1 MSYTKRFVS
10 MKTDE
15 KTFIKTFISRLT
27 SADERITCIT
37 PMSEIDEQF
46 STGVGQPSFTID
58 IDGQCQITFR
68 RTTAISANATSYSVT
83 MPFNNSVISLNF
95 TITPYAHTAEEVR
108 TLKFAVAKNENV
120 LCLYIGNY
128 ENNPCEISVVCIDD
142 GFKAYAGAYSV
153 NGSVRAIKRKFLT
166 SDDNSVFKTDR
177 LNYTYDP
184 NNSTNVEVIKSKVFL
199 TDNSSIRTAAVES
212 IYDISAV
219 PAETIVNIGGKTYFS
234 IDEHTIMEV

>member
-128 ENNPCEISVVCIDD
+128 E
-142 GFKAYAGAYSV
+142 V

-199 TDNSSIRTAAVES
+199 TDNSSIRTAAIES